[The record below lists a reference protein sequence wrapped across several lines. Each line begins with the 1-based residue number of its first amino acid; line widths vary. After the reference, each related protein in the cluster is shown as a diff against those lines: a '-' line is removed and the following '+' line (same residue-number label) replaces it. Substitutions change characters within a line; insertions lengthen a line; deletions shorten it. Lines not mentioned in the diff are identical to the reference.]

1 MEIKSQADVAE
12 TTIHVRGELTIY
24 DALQWKNSLQDALNK
39 YGVIKL
45 DLSELA
51 EIDTAGIQVLVALS
65 RTAQKM
71 NRKVLVIDGS
81 QAVME
86 IIHLCNLAPEIGLA
100 SN

>member
-1 MEIKSQADVAE
+1 MEIQSLADAAE

-39 YGVIKL
+39 HDVVKL
-45 DLSELA
+45 DLGELA
-51 EIDTAGIQVLVALS
+51 EIDTAGVQVLVALI
-65 RTAQKM
+65 RTAKQI
-71 NRKVLVIDGS
+71 NRKVLIVDGS

-86 IIHLCNLAPEIGLA
+86 IIHLCNLDQEISLA